1 MLRNI
6 ILKAQTKSAI
16 GKLVPALQ
24 ITKNSFSTI
33 RSNTDKSK
41 NVVVVDGVRLP
52 FATASSMYSD
62 EMAVD
67 LQRLAF
73 LGLLNKTAIDKESID
88 YVVAGTVIQEVRT
101 SNIAR
106 EAAINAGLPNPIGAH
121 TVSMVRQIF

>member
-1 MLRNI
+1 MVRNI